1 MLWLLTGVT
10 TVALL
15 VIAMFVKDISK
26 IQTTV
31 ARPAAL
37 SDSARTLGHGSAS
50 GTTRR
55 VSPRQH
61 RSAVLHPQVTDT
73 AAGLSYQRLAS
84 PWRQGCPSDLNSP
97 MFSWSA
103 GENAVAGQVSIG
115 GSVID
120 WHGLACSGRLQQQ
133 FAYASPADLE
143 PTAMGLVGALNPAY
157 YAGVPHSR
165 TIEDSSAMQVSGHQ
179 AWMVE
184 FGMNYQDGASQGLTW
199 GSELGAV
206 VVVDRGVLQAPAVFY
221 VSVPANLGTQNVTTL
236 IDSLRLS

>member
-50 GTTRR
+50 GKTRR
-55 VSPRQH
+55 VSPRKH
-61 RSAVLHPQVTDT
+61 RSAVSHPQVTDT
-73 AAGLSYQRLAS
+73 AAGLSYRRLAS

-115 GSVID
+115 GSAID
-120 WHGLACSGRLQQQ
+120 WHGLACSGQLQPQ
-133 FAYASPADLE
+133 FAYAGPADLE
-143 PTAMGLVGALNPAY
+143 PTAMSLLSALDPAY

-179 AWMVE
+179 AWIVRFLMT
-184 FGMNYQDGASQGLTW
+184 YPDGASQGLTW
-199 GSELGAV
+199 SSEPGAV
-206 VVVDRGVLQAPAVFY
+206 VVVDRGENQAPAVFY
-221 VSVPANLGTQNVTTL
+221 VSVPASLGTQNATTL
-236 IDSLRLS
+236 VNSLRLS